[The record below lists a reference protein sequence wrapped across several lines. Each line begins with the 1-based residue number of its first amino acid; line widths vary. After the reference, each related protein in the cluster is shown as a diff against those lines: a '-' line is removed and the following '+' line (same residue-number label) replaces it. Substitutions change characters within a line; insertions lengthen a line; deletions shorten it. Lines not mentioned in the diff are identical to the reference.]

1 MSDYEK
7 KERIVKFYTTLAT
20 YVKEN
25 NKAKQ
30 ILHGLDAQG
39 EIHRGN
45 KKVLEQIAE
54 QRKQAIQ
61 VKDVT
66 EKLAVE
72 YAGSRNMA
80 TTEELLS
87 DLEARISQHE
97 TLNKGLNEMEAQ
109 FELAVSMGEF
119 DETVPGMTRAD
130 AEKQITSVRERAEK
144 QLALADALIPARST
158 IIEIASA

>member
-1 MSDYEK
+1 MSEFEK

-30 ILHGLDAQG
+30 VLYGLDAQG

-72 YAGSRNMA
+72 YSGSRNIA
-80 TTEELLS
+80 ATEELLS
-87 DLEARISQHE
+87 DLEARISGHE
-97 TLNKGLNEMEAQ
+97 SLNKGLNDMEAQ
-109 FELAVSMGEF
+109 FELAVSLGEF
-119 DETVPGMTRAD
+119 AEGVSGLSRAD
-130 AEKQITSVRERAEK
+130 AEKQIIAVRERTEK
-144 QLALADALIPARST
+144 QLSLADALVPARST
-158 IIEIASA
+158 LIEIAG